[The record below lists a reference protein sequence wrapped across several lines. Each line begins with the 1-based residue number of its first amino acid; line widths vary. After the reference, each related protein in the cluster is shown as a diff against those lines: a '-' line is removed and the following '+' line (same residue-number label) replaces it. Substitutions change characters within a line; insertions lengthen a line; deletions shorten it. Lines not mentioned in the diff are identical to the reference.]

1 MPTTPIAIFASP
13 KMPLAQ
19 VTAALGGEDVEA
31 VPFVLS
37 ERPEDERPAAG
48 FAKCALI
55 VSEQG
60 VLSVGEQVSRVRDLV
75 GPGAR
80 LILCTQQPTGGHR
93 RTLMECGASE
103 IISPQTWVPGHIAER
118 LLSQL
123 ILEGD
128 VQPSSSSLLW
138 GGTKKI
144 RALYEHIAR
153 VAPLSEPVLIL
164 GETGTGKDLVAREI
178 HALSGRPDIYV
189 AINCPEISVELIGS
203 ELFGHERGAFTG
215 ADRSRSGLIAEAG
228 LGTVF
233 LDEIGDLDLQAQAKL
248 LRVIED
254 RKVRR
259 VGANQWDEVKARIIL
274 ATNRGLENDCRTGR
288 FRSDLYERI
297 RGFTLHVPPLRERKS
312 DIPLLVNHFLSQ
324 YNSEYGTNLKVP
336 PGGVDSLFRHT
347 WPGNVRE
354 LRAVVRRAAAY
365 ADGSYVSSV
374 ILQEAARRPGVVP
387 NGNVITFDPATDSWR
402 ALSQRAQIA
411 YFRALLELTGNSK
424 EAAVKLS
431 GLSRSQF
438 YEKLREVQRAADS
451 FGDDAGGGD
460 S

>member
-1 MPTTPIAIFASP
+1 M
-13 KMPLAQ
+13 
-19 VTAALGGEDVEA
+19 
-31 VPFVLS
+31 
-37 ERPEDERPAAG
+37 
-48 FAKCALI
+48 
-55 VSEQG
+55 
-60 VLSVGEQVSRVRDLV
+60 
-75 GPGAR
+75 
-80 LILCTQQPTGGHR
+80 
-93 RTLMECGASE
+93 
-103 IISPQTWVPGHIAER
+103 
-118 LLSQL
+118 
-123 ILEGD
+123 
-128 VQPSSSSLLW
+128 
-138 GGTKKI
+138 
-144 RALYEHIAR
+144 
-153 VAPLSEPVLIL
+153 
-164 GETGTGKDLVAREI
+164 
-178 HALSGRPDIYV
+178 
-189 AINCPEISVELIGS
+189 
-203 ELFGHERGAFTG
+203 
-215 ADRSRSGLIAEAG
+215 
-228 LGTVF
+228 
-233 LDEIGDLDLQAQAKL
+233 
-248 LRVIED
+248 
-254 RKVRR
+254 RR

-347 WPGNVRE
+347 WPGNVAE